1 MAGEFSG
8 QATGHRF
15 PTTNPNVLIM
25 YLTTEP
31 MLLRQEK
38 NYKQEEGGQETNVLF
53 THDFLHMETE
63 MQRAPYIK
71 ENRAPAG
78 VARCLACARRVLGSI
93 PSLVRGLRSG
103 GWEGTRSMGRC
114 HSGVSPPP
122 PSSSS
127 PSLPLSLKTDGKYFF
142 TPWVRI

>member
-1 MAGEFSG
+1 
-8 QATGHRF
+8 
-15 PTTNPNVLIM
+15 
-25 YLTTEP
+25 

-93 PSLVRGLRSG
+93 PSLVRGPAEWGVG
-103 GWEGTRSMGRC
+103 G
-114 HSGVSPPP
+114 HSVHGPLPQWRFSPAPLLLVPFPAALSKNRWKVFLHSLGEDLKRENIPP
-122 PSSSS
+122 
-127 PSLPLSLKTDGKYFF
+127 K
-142 TPWVRI
+142 